1 MLTSWHS
8 TSVETIAF
16 VPFGFGEVEEGN
28 GDVFLAVTRHRHQEG
43 LASHLHSAH
52 TADSMHIQAGIHTV
66 GDDNEAFRPFR
77 DGEGERSF
85 AHIVRFERPF
95 ATVPKIMV
103 VLNHFDIASHTA
115 LRVNVKAEKIS
126 ASGFTLRY
134 FTWAN
139 TQIFGLGAQWMAFHE
154 SPIS

>member
-1 MLTSWHS
+1 VLTSWHS

-16 VPFGFGEVEEGN
+16 VPFGLAEVEECN
-28 GDVFLAVTRHRHQEG
+28 GDVFPAVTEHRLQEG
-43 LASHLHSAH
+43 LASYLQSQH

-66 GDDNEAFRPFR
+66 ADDNEAFRPFR

-85 AHIVRFERPF
+85 VHFVKFERPF
-95 ATVPKIMV
+95 ATVPRIMV
-103 VLNHFDIASHTA
+103 ALNHFDIASHTA
-115 LRVNVKAEKIS
+115 LRVNVKAERIS